1 MILKVDRQLLEL
13 EGALVEGEL
22 LQPFAPGVAC
32 VIDGA
37 GDVEAFG
44 ANPGD
49 DVTGGGVVHVR
60 NARGIVRGEPL
71 AGEVAGDE
79 GFSHSEKIGLSI
91 SFRTVGQ

>member
-1 MILKVDRQLLEL
+1 MVLEVDRQLLEL

-22 LQPFAPGVAC
+22 LQSFAPGIAG

-49 DVTGGGVVHVR
+49 NVPGGGVVHVR
-60 NARGIVRGEPL
+60 NARRVVRGEPL

-79 GFSHSEKIGLSI
+79 GFSHSEKFGLSI